1 MDLHHISRRTLIDER
16 DFKIDP
22 RFGLKNLSIGY
33 VDFVDV
39 DILPALSVQNR
50 DDIVDE
56 KLRMTNSNILE
67 LLFFLILPDPH
78 NISPTLFIIQHYH
91 YHYYLERQ

>member
-33 VDFVDV
+33 VDVVDV

-56 KLRMTNSNILE
+56 KLRMTNSNIVE

-78 NISPTLFIIQHYH
+78 KQSLMIQDGR
-91 YHYYLERQ
+91 LMMNDKQC